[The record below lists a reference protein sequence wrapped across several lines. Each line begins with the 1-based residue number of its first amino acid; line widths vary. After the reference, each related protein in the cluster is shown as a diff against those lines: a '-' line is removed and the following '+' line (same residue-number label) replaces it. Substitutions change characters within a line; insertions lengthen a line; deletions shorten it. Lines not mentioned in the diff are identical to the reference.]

1 MAVCSR
7 LFYFLFA
14 KDQSQNIFQAL
25 KKSVHIKYNAFSI
38 LHLFFIFWLSF
49 LELFGLTTVSWFL
62 LESDIT
68 HTVSVH
74 LGEVLNPEAT
84 LYIYLIGQRGET
96 SKVFLR
102 PEEPLE
108 REKTYKFTLALTV
121 DIGRVRAKISSLRF
135 LWCNSWW
142 GCSLR
147 ANFWV
152 SNYQLRETSLIVD
165 KDNCFNLLQN
175 FI

>member
-1 MAVCSR
+1 M
-7 LFYFLFA
+7 
-14 KDQSQNIFQAL
+14 
-25 KKSVHIKYNAFSI
+25 
-38 LHLFFIFWLSF
+38 
-49 LELFGLTTVSWFL
+49 VS

-84 LYIYLIGQRGET
+84 LYIYLIGRRGET

-121 DIGRVRAKISSLRF
+121 DIGRVSKNLSIIMYICYYFIL
-135 LWCNSWW
+135 NK
-142 GCSLR
+142 LR
-147 ANFWV
+147 A
-152 SNYQLRETSLIVD
+152 LKPEIIVAVYA
-165 KDNCFNLLQN
+165 CC
-175 FI
+175 

>member
-1 MAVCSR
+1 MSFCIV
-7 LFYFLFA
+7 LLG
-14 KDQSQNIFQAL
+14 
-25 KKSVHIKYNAFSI
+25 
-38 LHLFFIFWLSF
+38 F
-49 LELFGLTTVSWFL
+49 LELFALKTVSWFL

-84 LYIYLIGQRGET
+84 LYIYLIGRRGET

-121 DIGRVRAKISSLRF
+121 DIGRVRAIIMSLRF
-135 LWCNSWW
+135 L
-142 GCSLR
+142 
-147 ANFWV
+147 
-152 SNYQLRETSLIVD
+152 
-165 KDNCFNLLQN
+165 FNN
-175 FI
+175 